1 ELREE
6 RALHAIPG
14 LVAGPELVAKRL
26 DDVVGRDAEV
36 RGSLL
41 DHLQDRMQHADH
53 GAEGLILAL
62 GKVTPAV
69 ELAEQLVRAVYQMN
83 DHGPRMHVAAR
94 SRSKVRSRAL
104 RVSDAARSNS
114 GARRDR
120 GRRRAARRAP
130 APRARAARGAGP
142 SACDPDRPAGPAHP
156 PVRRGRAAA
165 TPGSPAAPRGHG
177 PRAPRE
183 RARPGCDRAG

>member
-1 ELREE
+1 MTWS
-6 RALHAIPG
+6 
-14 LVAGPELVAKRL
+14 VATQ
-26 DDVVGRDAEV
+26 V

-53 GAEGLILAL
+53 GAERRILAL
-62 GKVTPAV
+62 SEVTPAV

-114 GARRDR
+114 
-120 GRRRAARRAP
+120 
-130 APRARAARGAGP
+130 ARASAKRPSLARKSP
-142 SACDPDRPAGPAHP
+142 RT
-156 PVRRGRAAA
+156 V
-165 TPGSPAAPRGHG
+165 GSR
-177 PRAPRE
+177 
-183 RARPGCDRAG
+183 